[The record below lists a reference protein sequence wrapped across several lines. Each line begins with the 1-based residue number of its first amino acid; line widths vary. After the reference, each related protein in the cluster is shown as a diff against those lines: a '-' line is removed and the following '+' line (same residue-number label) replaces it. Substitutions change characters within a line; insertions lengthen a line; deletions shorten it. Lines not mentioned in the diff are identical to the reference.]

1 MDEQRDLHSAAM
13 KRRRGNHRGQAL
25 AEFALIVP
33 LFLLLALALVDFAR
47 GIFIYS
53 VISNAARE
61 GARYAM
67 VHGSLAAA
75 DNPPASGPGTADPDG
90 TIYVVPK
97 TRELAFGLDQ
107 SALLV
112 GVCWGFECSIPPNCT
127 GAAPPTADG
136 PVPNVPVTVRTCYEF
151 QPITASFLRVGPMRL
166 GAQATLT
173 ITH

>member
-1 MDEQRDLHSAAM
+1 MN
-13 KRRRGNHRGQAL
+13 RRNARGQGQAL
-25 AEFALIVP
+25 VEFALVLP
-33 LFLLLALALVDFAR
+33 LFLLLALAMVDFAR

-53 VISNAARE
+53 VISDAARE

-75 DNPPASGPGTADPDG
+75 DNPPSTGPGTSDPHG
-90 TIYVVPK
+90 TVNVVPK

-107 SALLV
+107 STLMV
-112 GVCWGFECSIPPNCT
+112 GVCWGFGCSIPSDCST
-127 GAAPPTADG
+127 GTNTALSSVQD
-136 PVPNVPVTVRTCYEF
+136 VEVTVRTCYAF
-151 QPITASFLRVGPMRL
+151 QPITASFLQLGTLQL